1 VSVISSSV
9 FMVVRD
15 SSVAEESSSRAEGAE
30 AVTALLVGLYPQLV
44 AALSL
49 YTDSPAFAEDVAQ
62 DALVRAWERREQL
75 AALGDPRLWVFRVA
89 MNRSRSLHRRL
100 RVERKQ
106 LRVPNETGRPASG
119 QVEDALIVRAALR
132 KLPPRQRSAVVL
144 RYYGELSVEET
155 AEVMGCASGTVKA
168 LTSQAMA
175 SLRSRLEG
183 ESWKPIV
190 S

>member
-1 VSVISSSV
+1 VGESSL
-9 FMVVRD
+9 
-15 SSVAEESSSRAEGAE
+15 AEEASSRAAGAD

-100 RVERKQ
+100 RVEFKQ
-106 LRVPNETGRPASG
+106 RRAQNEAGPSASAG
-119 QVEDALIVRAALR
+119 VEDALMIRAALQ

-168 LTSQAMA
+168 LTSQAMT
-175 SLRSRLEG
+175 SLRSSLEG
-183 ESWKPIV
+183 ESGG
-190 S
+190 SR